1 MSSPLTPTFDELPAE
16 IPIFPLSDV
25 VLLPKGVLPLN
36 IFEPRYIAMIDYA
49 LKHDRNLIL
58 KAHKYNN
65 IKMNITIVIA
75 LVSVVLHGVL

>member
-1 MSSPLTPTFDELPAE
+1 MK
-16 IPIFPLSDV
+16 LSDKSPV
-25 VLLPKGVLPLN
+25 PSIAPPEL
-36 IFEPRYIAMIDYA
+36 RYDLYA
-49 LKHDRNLIL
+49 LKHNRNLIL